1 MQLSPLAEG
10 IKTRESSRIM
20 GCAANKMDAA
30 LRRGFIRSTESFVGN
45 VAETEITVDAI
56 LHYFHWVEPTYV
68 AK

>member
-1 MQLSPLAEG
+1 
-10 IKTRESSRIM
+10 M

-30 LRRGFIRSTESFVGN
+30 LRRGFIQSTESFVGN